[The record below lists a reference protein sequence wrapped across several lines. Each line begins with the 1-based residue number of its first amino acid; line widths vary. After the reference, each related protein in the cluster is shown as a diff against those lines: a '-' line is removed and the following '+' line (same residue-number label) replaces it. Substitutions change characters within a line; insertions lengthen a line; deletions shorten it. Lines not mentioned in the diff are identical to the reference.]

1 LGELKKSIP
10 QVFKKLPGKYVLT
23 YIDEDLDE
31 ITLTNE
37 TDFNILLQTGM
48 KTVKIFIK
56 EISEDFYDQT
66 QEVVIEEEIK
76 PIEGFREI
84 KEGDLSMS

>member
-1 LGELKKSIP
+1 
-10 QVFKKLPGKYVLT
+10 VFKKLPGKFVLT
-23 YIDEDLDE
+23 YVDEDSDE

-56 EISEDFYDQT
+56 EVSEDFYDQT
-66 QEVVIEEEIK
+66 QEVVIEEESK
-76 PIEGFREI
+76 PLEGFKEI